1 VPDPIA
7 DPTADELASAIA
19 TALRAQDRT
28 VAVAE
33 SLTGGLLANALARAD
48 GASTWFR
55 GAVVAYASEVKH
67 GLLAVRPGPV
77 VSAEAAADMAEQTA
91 RLLDA
96 DVVVAVTGVGGPDP
110 QDGEPPGTV
119 WLAVTTNG
127 ATRTHAHRFAGDP
140 AEICRQSVVASLECL
155 RATVA

>member
-7 DPTADELASAIA
+7 DDTADLLASVIA
-19 TALRAQDRT
+19 KALEAQDRT

-33 SLTGGLLANALARAD
+33 SLTGGLLANALARAE

-96 DVVVAVTGVGGPDP
+96 DVAVAVTGVGGPEP

-119 WLAVTTNG
+119 WLAVTANG
-127 ATRTHAHRFAGDP
+127 ATRTHGHRFDGDP
-140 AEICRQSVVASLECL
+140 PEICRKSVVASLECL
-155 RATVA
+155 LATVS